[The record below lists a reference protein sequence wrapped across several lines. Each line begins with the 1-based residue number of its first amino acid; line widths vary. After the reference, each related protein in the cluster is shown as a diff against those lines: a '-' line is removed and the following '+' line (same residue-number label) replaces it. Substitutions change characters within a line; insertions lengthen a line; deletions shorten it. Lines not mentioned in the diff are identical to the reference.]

1 MYSMFDYI
9 LFVLLWFF
17 AMFLIV
23 FLSLKLKKL
32 TQKYNYLK
40 KMYVE
45 TKSENI
51 KLQHEVYKLT
61 FILPEENN
69 EKEGK

>member
-1 MYSMFDYI
+1 MFDYI